1 MTGDGENPIFITS
14 HKYWPFVNKEQ
25 WSALAIFLTM
35 SGTYQYIHLLQEP
48 MYNNF
53 AYYVHKNHEKI
64 ILKKHEMLTV
74 IK

>member
-25 WSALAIFLTM
+25 FCTCTIFDNVWYLL
-35 SGTYQYIHLLQEP
+35 IHPQELQEP
-48 MYNNF
+48 LYNNF

-64 ILKKHEMLTV
+64 ILKMQELLTV
-74 IK
+74 IE